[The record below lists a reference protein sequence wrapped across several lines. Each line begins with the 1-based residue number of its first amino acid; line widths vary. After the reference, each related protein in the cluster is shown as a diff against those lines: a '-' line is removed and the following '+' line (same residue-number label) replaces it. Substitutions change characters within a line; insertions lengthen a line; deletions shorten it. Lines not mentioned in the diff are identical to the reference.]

1 MYLIPMIEDMPIEDQ
16 LRLYYTL
23 PQDALPET
31 NNVGKCMR
39 RLVILYIRE
48 DNVLV
53 KSYAWYSIAGFF
65 SSPDCYAEHEIKD
78 VIAWQY
84 DDINAL

>member
-1 MYLIPMIEDMPIEDQ
+1 MEEQTFEDQ

-39 RLVILYIRE
+39 RLEILYIRE

-53 KSYAWYSIAGFF
+53 KSYAWYGIAGFF
-65 SSPDCYAEHEIKD
+65 LNPEYWLEDEIKN
-78 VIAWQY
+78 VIAWKY
-84 DDINAL
+84 DD

>member
-1 MYLIPMIEDMPIEDQ
+1 MEEQTFDDQ

-39 RLVILYIRE
+39 RLEIFYSRE
-48 DNVLV
+48 DHVLV

-65 SSPDCYAEHEIKD
+65 SSPDCYAEHEIKN
-78 VIAWQY
+78 VIAWKY
-84 DDINAL
+84 ND